1 VFVTSGGE
9 LSSNFVDGPII
20 WGKLTSNTIL
30 ITGGASGIGY
40 ELTKQLTALG
50 NTILITGR
58 DQAKMDRARAGFPK
72 VHTFRSDG
80 SDPEE
85 IATLYEKVTKQFPD
99 LNMLINN
106 AGIMRAINVHD
117 KGGSL
122 EDITREIEI
131 NLNGPQGKVA
141 VITGATQGIGLAT
154 ARLFVSE
161 GAYVFITGRRHK
173 ELEEAVTSI
182 GSNVTGVQG
191 DASNLA
197 DLDRL
202 YESVKA
208 RGRID
213 ILFTNAGWGGFVPLG
228 SITEEHYD
236 QIFDTS
242 VRGLLFTVQKALPL
256 LTDGASIILTGA
268 AAGSKGTPSFGV
280 ASATKAAIRSF
291 ARTWTVELKD
301 RRIRT
306 NVLSPGPV
314 LTAAL
319 TAAMP
324 AEAFGRIVST
334 VPMGRMAE
342 PEEISKVALFLGSD
356 DSSFVT
362 GIELFADGGRA
373 QV

>member
-1 VFVTSGGE
+1 V
-9 LSSNFVDGPII
+9 SS
-20 WGKLTSNTIL
+20 
-30 ITGGASGIGY
+30 
-40 ELTKQLTALG
+40 
-50 NTILITGR
+50 
-58 DQAKMDRARAGFPK
+58 
-72 VHTFRSDG
+72 
-80 SDPEE
+80 
-85 IATLYEKVTKQFPD
+85 
-99 LNMLINN
+99 
-106 AGIMRAINVHD
+106 
-117 KGGSL
+117 
-122 EDITREIEI
+122 
-131 NLNGPQGKVA
+131 
-141 VITGATQGIGLAT
+141 IGLTCRSIASAHYLT
-154 ARLFVSE
+154 LEAIKIGSVALLLASE
-161 GAYVFITGRRHK
+161 GAYVFITVRRHK

-208 RGRID
+208 KGRID
-213 ILFTNAGWGGFVPLG
+213 ILFTNAGLGGFLPLG

-236 QIFDTS
+236 QIFDTN

-256 LTDGASIILTGA
+256 LNDGASIILTGA
-268 AAGSKGTPSFGV
+268 AAGSKGTPNFGV

-291 ARTWTVELKD
+291 ARTWTMELKD
-301 RRIRT
+301 RHIRT

-314 LTAAL
+314 LTASL
-319 TAAMP
+319 KAAMP

-342 PEEISKVALFLGSD
+342 PEEIAKVALFLGSD

-373 QV
+373 QI